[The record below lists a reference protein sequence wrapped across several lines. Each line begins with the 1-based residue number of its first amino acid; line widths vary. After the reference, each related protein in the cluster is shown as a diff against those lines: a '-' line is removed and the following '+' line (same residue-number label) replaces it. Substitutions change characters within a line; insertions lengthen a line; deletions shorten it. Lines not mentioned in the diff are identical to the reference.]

1 MTRDKIFSRN
11 SDLVESFRF
20 DDDIAEVF
28 SDMIQ
33 RSVPGYGTMISLIGI
48 AADRYIRPN
57 TKAYDLGCSLGAS
70 TIAIAKGRELSD
82 FQITAVD
89 NSKAMIERAQS
100 NLSNISTP
108 IELICD
114 DVRAIKIEN
123 ASLVVLNL
131 TLQFLPREDRLL
143 LLTQIANGLID
154 GGVLILSEKVCFDDP
169 EREALMTELYYDFK
183 RANGYSEL
191 EIAQKRNALENVMV
205 LDTFE
210 QHIERLRSAGFNS
223 AERWF
228 QAMNFTSILA
238 VK

>member
-11 SDLVESFRF
+11 SDLIESFRF

-33 RSVPGYGTMISLIGI
+33 RSVPGYGAMLSMIGV
-48 AADRYIRPN
+48 AADRYIQPN
-57 TKAYDLGCSLGAS
+57 TRAYDLGCSLGAS
-70 TIAIAKGRELSD
+70 TIAIAKGHQQD
-82 FQITAVD
+82 NFQITAVD
-89 NSKAMIERAQS
+89 NSRAMIERAER
-100 NLSNISTP
+100 NLSHISTP
-108 IELICD
+108 ITLLCD
-114 DVRAIKIEN
+114 DVRDIKIEN

-131 TLQFLPREDRLL
+131 TLQFLPREDRLS
-143 LLTQIANGLID
+143 LLTTIADGLID
-154 GGVLILSEKVCFDDP
+154 GGVLILSEKVRFDDP
-169 EREALMTELYYDFK
+169 DREAQMTSLYYDFK

-210 QHIERLRSAGFNS
+210 QHIERLRVAGFTS

>member
-191 EIAQKRNALENVMV
+191 EIAQKRNFQFPLNVLNMKKPV
-205 LDTFE
+205 
-210 QHIERLRSAGFNS
+210 
-223 AERWF
+223 
-228 QAMNFTSILA
+228 
-238 VK
+238 